1 MILIEIK
8 MKKLMRKTRKMENN
22 KSSNSLNDYSKYWKN
37 KFKKRKEGLQER
49 KKMLND
55 FSKKCSDL
63 LKKKY
68 NVKEVYLIGSLIG
81 NYKIHKKSDIDLVV
95 VGLLDKYYFSALNDL
110 YRLVPKGID
119 IDLITKETASEP
131 MKAIIE
137 KEGVLI

>member
-1 MILIEIK
+1 
-8 MKKLMRKTRKMENN
+8 MENK
-22 KSSNSLNDYSKYWKN
+22 KSSNSLKDYSKYWKN

-55 FSKKCSDL
+55 FAKKCSDL

-68 NVKEVYLIGSLIG
+68 NVKEVYLIGSLIR
-81 NYKIHKKSDIDLVV
+81 NYKIHEKSDIDLVV
-95 VGLLDKYYFSALNDL
+95 VGLSDKYYFSALNDL

-137 KEGVLI
+137 KEGILI

>member
-1 MILIEIK
+1 
-8 MKKLMRKTRKMENN
+8 MENK

-55 FSKKCSDL
+55 FAKKCSDL

-68 NVKEVYLIGSLIG
+68 NVKEVYLIGSLIR
-81 NYKIHKKSDIDLVV
+81 NYKIHEKSDIDLVV
-95 VGLLDKYYFSALNDL
+95 VGLSDKYYFSALNDL

-131 MKAIIE
+131 MKAIIK